1 MKKLLM
7 GIFAFCL
14 GLGMISCGNKT
25 VSNNEG
31 EKVAEKK
38 ITPQEVIAK
47 AKAEGANWDEAQWK
61 AAMKDMMKAVS
72 PLFDYMRDMEKQMKE
87 AENGDDA
94 AKVAAVAKIMSDA
107 ESKKKEFE
115 PLEKAL
121 NEFEKIMEGSEIGK
135 KVNEDKAFQ
144 EEIKKE
150 FNLPEDM

>member
-31 EKVAEKK
+31 EKVAEEK

>member
-47 AKAEGANWDEAQWK
+47 AKAEGANWDKAQWK